1 MVLQPSALT
10 QSYSGG
16 PAETGSDVQEH
27 IVVTQRIDIHQ
38 EQDLIAWARTMN
50 TTPNRL
56 KEAVLAAGDKP
67 EDVLAYLSKTTRRG
81 RVAWLPGDPQRTA
94 ATTAPSRRY

>member
-1 MVLQPSALT
+1 
-10 QSYSGG
+10 
-16 PAETGSDVQEH
+16 VQEH

-81 RVAWLPGDPQRTA
+81 RVAWIPGEPQRTL
-94 ATTAPSRRY
+94 ATTGPTRRY

>member
-1 MVLQPSALT
+1 
-10 QSYSGG
+10 
-16 PAETGSDVQEH
+16 VQEH

-38 EQDLIAWARTMN
+38 EQDLNAWARTMN
-50 TTPNRL
+50 TTPSRL

-81 RVAWLPGDPQRTA
+81 RVAWLPGDAQRAGTAGGPQR
-94 ATTAPSRRY
+94 R